1 MAFTT
6 IKRGDYNDQSKE
18 VQRLLNLS
26 GIKTDTDGLYS
37 DATYGAVSEF
47 QDRHGLNVTGEVDEL
62 TWNEL
67 FKYNKPAGESTN
79 APTTKEEVKQP
90 EPTTTPTGTITPET
104 TVGGGEKKEDEKTSA
119 TTQAPADNS
128 HVKYPFEKEFAYN
141 DFTYDDFTYGDY
153 VESDL
158 VKQAEAALNAQ
169 LAQKPG
175 AYQSQW
181 QTQLNDTINK
191 ILNREKFSYDMNGD
205 ALYQQ
210 YKDKHIQQGK
220 MAMQDAMGQAA
231 AMTGGYGNSYA
242 ATVGNQAYQAQL
254 NNLNDIVPELY
265 QMALDRYKQ
274 EGNEMYQQ
282 YAMLGEQENMD
293 YAKYQDTL
301 AAWQAERDYL
311 ANRYDSERNY
321 DYGKYQDDRNFEYG
335 KYSDDRNL
343 AYDMY
348 ANDKNYAYNEYLNAI
363 EYDKWRQEMEYAKGR
378 DQIKDE
384 QWAAELAESVR
395 QFDEQMAAKYPSG
408 TESEVVPLTEEEK
421 QNLIPTAAEY
431 ADKGEE
437 ELKSYL
443 TELVATRGLTSEE
456 ANAIY
461 ETFFPTDRSGMT
473 YSSASSESGFTGKTY
488 EEAVA
493 FLKEHGVSGA
503 SGIMTKSDWAR
514 RKASY
519 NSTGTGST
527 EVTNYDS
534 YEEYLADIVEYL
546 IESNSNRGGL
556 GGSF

>member
-6 IKRGDYNDQSKE
+6 IKKGDYNDYSKKA
-18 VQRLLNLS
+18 QQLLNAY

-47 QDRHGLNVTGEVDEL
+47 QDRNGLNVTGEIDEL
-62 TWNEL
+62 TWNKLLE
-67 FKYNKPAGESTN
+67 YDKPAGESTN
-79 APTTKEEVKQP
+79 ASTTTEEVKQP

-210 YKDKHIQQGK
+210 YKDKYIQQGK

-321 DYGKYQDDRNFEYG
+321 DYGKYQDDRNFEYS
-335 KYSDDRNL
+335 KYGDARDF
-343 AYDMY
+343 AYGMY
-348 ANDKNYAYNEYLNAI
+348 ADDKNYAYNEYLNAI
-363 EYDKWRQEMEYAKGR
+363 EYDKWAKDMEYRK
-378 DQIKDE
+378 E
-384 QWAAELAESVR
+384 QDDIANKLAAEKWDVEKKLNGVTVGENGEITVEQGASGVSLENVANMSSADLVEAMQGYSEIGDDRALAAFLDDCIMTGR
-395 QFDEQMAAKYPSG
+395 
-408 TESEVVPLTEEEK
+408 LTEEQALEYYEK
-421 QNLIPTAAEY
+421 YKSKES
-431 ADKGEE
+431 EE
-437 ELKSYL
+437 EGQS
-443 TELVATRGLTSEE
+443 TDVPRTS
-456 ANAIY
+456 
-461 ETFFPTDRSGMT
+461 G
-473 YSSASSESGFTGKTY
+473 SA
-488 EEAVA
+488 
-493 FLKEHGVSGA
+493 VSG
-503 SGIMTKSDWAR
+503 T
-514 RKASY
+514 
-519 NSTGTGST
+519 
-527 EVTNYDS
+527 
-534 YEEYLADIVEYL
+534 YL
-546 IESNSNRGGL
+546 N
-556 GGSF
+556 